1 MLSCVRLFA
10 TPQTVAC
17 QAALSV
23 DFPGKNIGVGSHALQ
38 RIFLTQG
45 WNSGLLHC
53 KQVLYCLSHMGG
65 PYDTNEPIYETEID
79 S

>member
-1 MLSCVRLFA
+1 MLVNCVLFA
-10 TPQTVAC
+10 IPRTVAC
-17 QAALSV
+17 QAPLSME
-23 DFPGKNIGVGSHALQ
+23 FARQEYWSTLLQ
-38 RIFLTQG
+38 GIFLTQG

-53 KQVLYCLSHMGG
+53 KQILYCLSHMGG